1 VISTG
6 TAAHISV
13 PVYETAL
20 LAPRADPGEDR
31 AGIEQDAWG
40 RSVGHGVV
48 IDAGVQVGQLASGVL
63 GHPQRAPFDGS
74 ARADVSVGL
83 RCLGHMYPR

>member
-1 VISTG
+1 
-6 TAAHISV
+6 
-13 PVYETAL
+13 
-20 LAPRADPGEDR
+20 
-31 AGIEQDAWG
+31 
-40 RSVGHGVV
+40 VGHGVV

-83 RCLGHMYPR
+83 RCLEHMYPR